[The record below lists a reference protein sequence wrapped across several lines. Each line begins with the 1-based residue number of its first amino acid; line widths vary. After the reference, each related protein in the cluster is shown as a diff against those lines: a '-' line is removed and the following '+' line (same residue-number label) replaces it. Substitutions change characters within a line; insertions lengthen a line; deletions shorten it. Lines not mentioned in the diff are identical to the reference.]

1 MVSVSVFTLQV
12 EIYLI
17 IIIIKK
23 AIKLESYET
32 PQILANVRNQF
43 LLSGEGKERGEKNE
57 FARKVPGS
65 VCVCSPVVELTGILF

>member
-1 MVSVSVFTLQV
+1 MSVFTLQV

-43 LLSGEGKERGEKNE
+43 LLSGEGKERGEKMSLPGKCLVLCVSVLLLLNSQE
-57 FARKVPGS
+57 F
-65 VCVCSPVVELTGILF
+65 CSRSF